1 MGSRIAI
8 LFLFA
13 GCATAPHDPDEPV
26 LVSGQGYRGVI
37 LPLSATR
44 EELSLGAESYWVPSA
59 GQVRAMEERLPSF
72 LLREKPEPDPELW
85 GKVALYYRQYI
96 GITIN
101 GRRLIY
107 GNFIHN
113 TAWKESLED
122 GVDYHRHMMMVEDG
136 GPDFFQVEYDV
147 ETGAFVGLG
156 INGVA

>member
-8 LFLFA
+8 LFILA
-13 GCATAPHDPDEPV
+13 GCATVPHDPDEPV

-37 LPLSATR
+37 LPLSATQ
-44 EELSLGAESYWVPSA
+44 EELYLGAESYWVPSA
-59 GQVRAMEERLPSF
+59 EQVRAMEERLPSF
-72 LLREKPEPDPELW
+72 LLREKQDELS

-122 GVDYHRHMMMVEDG
+122 GVDYHRHMMMVDDG
-136 GPDFFQVEYDV
+136 GAWFFQVEYDV
-147 ETGAFVGLG
+147 ETEAFVELG